1 MGKKKKKKKD
11 KTDTTILLNL
21 AIDTAKIF
29 CYVAAFGHKQ

>member
-1 MGKKKKKKKD
+1 MGKKKKKD
-11 KTDTTILLNL
+11 KTDTTLLNL